1 MDVRLVKGENALAKR
16 GRKVRPN
23 VQAALEEGDPELVF
37 GSLTQKQQRFVE
49 QYLIDFNGK
58 EAVLRAGYES
68 SHPDRLAHQLL
79 KNIGIKYVIDAITES
94 RAKDYTLKPEYVLG
108 KIQRT
113 IEKAESDNNHN
124 AVLRGCELLARHLGM
139 FIERQEISG
148 PNGEAI
154 RYERVQEAADAFT
167 SAIASLIE
175 RGGEG
180 DAPLIVER
188 RD

>member
-1 MDVRLVKGENALAKR
+1 MDIRSVKGENAVAKR
-16 GRKVRPN
+16 GRCLRPST
-23 VQAALEEGDPELVF
+23 QKALDEGDPELVF
-37 GSLTQKQQRFVE
+37 GSLTDKQRRFVE
-49 QYLIDFNGK
+49 EYLIDFNGK
-58 EAVLRAGYES
+58 QAVLRAGYNS
-68 SHPDRLAHQLL
+68 QHPDRLAHQLL
-79 KNIGIKYVIDAITES
+79 KNVAVKFVIDAITES
-94 RAKDYTLKPEYVLG
+94 RAKDYTVKPEYVLG

-154 RYERVQEAADAFT
+154 KYERVQEAANAFT